1 MRMKPWIP
9 SLAVAAFACT
19 LAVASARAGDSD
31 PAYAGTWAADLAQ
44 CKVGQERQEA
54 PLVLTRDG
62 YDQYETHCQFKS
74 VEGGDDGVWKIG
86 SECTIEGSNE
96 PYDFTLTVSGDTL
109 TVGDDTGTRDLL
121 KCQ

>member
-1 MRMKPWIP
+1 MKYRVP
-9 SLAVAAFACT
+9 SLAVAASACVLT
-19 LAVASARAGDSD
+19 IVSARAGDSD

-62 YDQYETHCQFKS
+62 YDQFETHCTFKS
-74 VEGGDDGVWKIG
+74 VDGGADGTWKVG

-96 PYDFTLTVSGDTL
+96 PYHFTLTVSGDTL
-109 TVGDDTGTRDLL
+109 TVGDDAGTRDLL
-121 KCQ
+121 KCP